1 MLKDKLSEGFI
12 LAPGIYDALTGLIAA
27 KAGAEAI
34 YLSGASIAYTRFGR
48 SDIGLVS
55 VSEVHDTLAAIT
67 DRIDIPVIVDADTGF
82 GNALNVQRTVRQ
94 FERVGASAIQ
104 LEDQSFPK
112 RCGHLAGKTLV
123 SKNEM
128 VGKIKAS
135 LDARKNENTLIIART
150 DALAANL
157 ITSDVD
163 ETDASFVLGER
174 TTEGFFKVKN
184 GPEAAISRGL
194 SYAPYADL
202 VWCETGTPDIGY
214 AKDFADAIREK
225 YPDKLLAYNCSPSFN
240 WKKSL
245 SDNEIETFQEQLSSF
260 GYKFQFITLA
270 GFHALNTSMFELASK
285 YKGGNMSAYVELQQK
300 EFAMEKDGFTSVK
313 HQREVGA
320 GYFDTVSTIISE
332 GDASTLALTGSTE
345 EEQF

>member
-1 MLKDKLSEGFI
+1 MLKNKLSEGFI

-27 KAGAEAI
+27 KAGAEAV

-135 LDARKNENTLIIART
+135 LDARKNENTVIIART
-150 DALAANL
+150 DARAVEGLDAAFDRAAAYRDAGADILFIEAPQSLEEMKNITATFGNELPLLANMVEGGKTP
-157 ITSDVD
+157 I
-163 ETDASFVLGER
+163 ASA
-174 TTEGFFKVKN
+174 TEL
-184 GPEAAISRGL
+184 E
-194 SYAPYADL
+194 
-202 VWCETGTPDIGY
+202 DIGY
-214 AKDFADAIREK
+214 DLAIFPGGAVRAIAHHLSAYYSGLLRDGNNKKFSEKMYDFDGLNEVIGTKE
-225 YPDKLLAYNCSPSFN
+225 LLAQG
-240 WKKSL
+240 KKY
-245 SDNEIETFQEQLSSF
+245 E
-260 GYKFQFITLA
+260 
-270 GFHALNTSMFELASK
+270 
-285 YKGGNMSAYVELQQK
+285 
-300 EFAMEKDGFTSVK
+300 
-313 HQREVGA
+313 
-320 GYFDTVSTIISE
+320 
-332 GDASTLALTGSTE
+332 
-345 EEQF
+345 

>member
-1 MLKDKLSEGFI
+1 MLKDKLSEGFL

-27 KAGAEAI
+27 KAGAKAV

-135 LDARKNENTLIIART
+135 LDTRKNENTLIVART
-150 DALAANL
+150 DARAVEGLDAALDRAAAYRDAGADILFIEAPQSLEEMKNITATFGNELPLLANMVEGGKTPIA
-157 ITSDVD
+157 T
-163 ETDASFVLGER
+163 A
-174 TTEGFFKVKN
+174 TEL
-184 GPEAAISRGL
+184 E
-194 SYAPYADL
+194 
-202 VWCETGTPDIGY
+202 DIGY
-214 AKDFADAIREK
+214 HLAIFPGGAVRAIAHHLSAYYSGLLQDGNNKKFSEKMYDFDGLNEVIGTKE
-225 YPDKLLAYNCSPSFN
+225 LLAQG
-240 WKKSL
+240 KKY
-245 SDNEIETFQEQLSSF
+245 E
-260 GYKFQFITLA
+260 
-270 GFHALNTSMFELASK
+270 
-285 YKGGNMSAYVELQQK
+285 
-300 EFAMEKDGFTSVK
+300 
-313 HQREVGA
+313 
-320 GYFDTVSTIISE
+320 
-332 GDASTLALTGSTE
+332 
-345 EEQF
+345 

>member
-27 KAGAEAI
+27 KAGAEAV

-150 DALAANL
+150 DARAVEGLDAAFDRAAAYRDAGADILFIEAPQSLEEMKNITATFGNELPLLANMVEGGKTP
-157 ITSDVD
+157 I
-163 ETDASFVLGER
+163 ASA
-174 TTEGFFKVKN
+174 TEL
-184 GPEAAISRGL
+184 E
-194 SYAPYADL
+194 
-202 VWCETGTPDIGY
+202 DIGY
-214 AKDFADAIREK
+214 DLAIFPGGAVRAIAHHLSAYYSGLLRYGSNKKFSEKMYDFDGLNEVIGTKE
-225 YPDKLLAYNCSPSFN
+225 LLAQG
-240 WKKSL
+240 
-245 SDNEIETFQEQLSSF
+245 I
-260 GYKFQFITLA
+260 
-270 GFHALNTSMFELASK
+270 K
-285 YKGGNMSAYVELQQK
+285 YE
-300 EFAMEKDGFTSVK
+300 
-313 HQREVGA
+313 
-320 GYFDTVSTIISE
+320 
-332 GDASTLALTGSTE
+332 
-345 EEQF
+345 

>member
-1 MLKDKLSEGFI
+1 MLKDKLNEGFI

-27 KAGAEAI
+27 KAGAEAV

-123 SKNEM
+123 SRNEM

-135 LDARKNENTLIIART
+135 LDARKNENTVIIART
-150 DALAANL
+150 DARAVEGLDAAFDRAAAYRDAGADILFIEAPQSLEEMKNITATFGNELPLLANMVEGGKTP
-157 ITSDVD
+157 I
-163 ETDASFVLGER
+163 ASA
-174 TTEGFFKVKN
+174 TEL
-184 GPEAAISRGL
+184 E
-194 SYAPYADL
+194 
-202 VWCETGTPDIGY
+202 DIGY
-214 AKDFADAIREK
+214 HLAIF
-225 YPDKLLAYNCSPSFN
+225 P
-240 WKKSL
+240 
-245 SDNEIETFQEQLSSF
+245 
-260 GYKFQFITLA
+260 
-270 GFHALNTSMFELASK
+270 
-285 YKGGNMSAYVELQQK
+285 GGAVRAIAHHLSAYYSGLLRDGNNKKFSEKMYDFDGLNEVIGTKEL
-300 EFAMEKDGFTSVK
+300 S
-313 HQREVGA
+313 
-320 GYFDTVSTIISE
+320 
-332 GDASTLALTGSTE
+332 
-345 EEQF
+345 

>member
-27 KAGAEAI
+27 KAGAEAV

-67 DRIDIPVIVDADTGF
+67 DRIDMPVIVDADTGF

-135 LDARKNENTLIIART
+135 LDARKNENTVIIART
-150 DALAANL
+150 DARAVEGLDAAFDRAAAYRDAGADILFIEAPQSLEEMKNITATFGNELPLLANMVEGGKTP
-157 ITSDVD
+157 I
-163 ETDASFVLGER
+163 ASA
-174 TTEGFFKVKN
+174 TEL
-184 GPEAAISRGL
+184 E
-194 SYAPYADL
+194 
-202 VWCETGTPDIGY
+202 DIGY
-214 AKDFADAIREK
+214 HLAIFPGGAVRAIAHHLSGYYSGLLRDGNNEKFSEKMYDFDGLNEVIGTKE
-225 YPDKLLAYNCSPSFN
+225 LLAQG
-240 WKKSL
+240 
-245 SDNEIETFQEQLSSF
+245 I
-260 GYKFQFITLA
+260 
-270 GFHALNTSMFELASK
+270 K
-285 YKGGNMSAYVELQQK
+285 YE
-300 EFAMEKDGFTSVK
+300 
-313 HQREVGA
+313 
-320 GYFDTVSTIISE
+320 
-332 GDASTLALTGSTE
+332 
-345 EEQF
+345 

>member
-27 KAGAEAI
+27 KAGAEAV

-135 LDARKNENTLIIART
+135 LDARKNENTVIIART
-150 DALAANL
+150 DARAVEGLDAAFDRAAAYRDAGADILFIEAPQSLEEMKNITATFGNELPLLANMVEGGKTP
-157 ITSDVD
+157 I
-163 ETDASFVLGER
+163 ASA
-174 TTEGFFKVKN
+174 TELEN
-184 GPEAAISRGL
+184 
-194 SYAPYADL
+194 
-202 VWCETGTPDIGY
+202 IGY
-214 AKDFADAIREK
+214 HLAIFPGGAVRAIAHHLSAYYSGLLRDGNNKKFSEKMYDFDGLNEVIGTKE
-225 YPDKLLAYNCSPSFN
+225 LLAQG
-240 WKKSL
+240 KKY
-245 SDNEIETFQEQLSSF
+245 E
-260 GYKFQFITLA
+260 
-270 GFHALNTSMFELASK
+270 
-285 YKGGNMSAYVELQQK
+285 
-300 EFAMEKDGFTSVK
+300 
-313 HQREVGA
+313 
-320 GYFDTVSTIISE
+320 
-332 GDASTLALTGSTE
+332 
-345 EEQF
+345 

>member
-1 MLKDKLSEGFI
+1 MLKNKLSEGFI

-27 KAGAEAI
+27 KTGAEAV

-135 LDARKNENTLIIART
+135 LDARKNENTVIIART
-150 DALAANL
+150 DARAVEGLDAAFDRAAAYRDAGADILFIEAPQSLEEMKHITATFGNELPLLANMVEGGKTP
-157 ITSDVD
+157 I
-163 ETDASFVLGER
+163 ASA
-174 TTEGFFKVKN
+174 TEL
-184 GPEAAISRGL
+184 E
-194 SYAPYADL
+194 
-202 VWCETGTPDIGY
+202 DIGY
-214 AKDFADAIREK
+214 HLAIFPGGAVRAIAHHLSAYYSGLLRDGNNKKFSEKMYDFDGLNEVIGTKE
-225 YPDKLLAYNCSPSFN
+225 LLAQG
-240 WKKSL
+240 
-245 SDNEIETFQEQLSSF
+245 I
-260 GYKFQFITLA
+260 
-270 GFHALNTSMFELASK
+270 K
-285 YKGGNMSAYVELQQK
+285 YE
-300 EFAMEKDGFTSVK
+300 
-313 HQREVGA
+313 
-320 GYFDTVSTIISE
+320 
-332 GDASTLALTGSTE
+332 
-345 EEQF
+345 